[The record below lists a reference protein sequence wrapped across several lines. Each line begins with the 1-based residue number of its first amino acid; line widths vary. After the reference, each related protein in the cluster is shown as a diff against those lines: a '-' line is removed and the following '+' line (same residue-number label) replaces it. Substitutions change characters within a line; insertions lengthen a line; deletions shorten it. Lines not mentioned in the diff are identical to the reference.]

1 MKKILAVMLTL
12 TLTLALAACGGKNND
27 TAGEPDGS
35 IQTPAE
41 PSPAPT
47 PTPDP
52 APEPPA
58 GQGEEPKVPEQSPDA
73 SEETQTPEESGEDDA
88 AVERISHEDVTL
100 RAAGDSFRLTVW
112 DSNGNAPDA
121 CTFTSAD
128 PAIAEVDEAGGEVTA
143 VAPGTTTV
151 TAHVKFGDKET
162 DFSCIVRCVWKAE
175 PVSGSGEDVVQP
187 PAEET
192 APPAGESLPSLS
204 GFFATLQG
212 SYEGLGAMSVMEGE
226 VLDNYYPGLSSHPAV
241 EEALIQE
248 TMMSMSNVAVGLVKF
263 TDEATLDDMLE
274 VQAILQGRIN
284 AQAEGGAWYPASC
297 ETWKAGVIT
306 SVSRH
311 MGMFVY
317 PDEAQTLADLFTQ
330 TFSN

>member
-12 TLTLALAACGGKNND
+12 TLTLGLAACGGKDAPGD
-27 TAGEPDGS
+27 TAGKPDDS

-41 PSPAPT
+41 PSPA

-58 GQGEEPKVPEQSPDA
+58 GQGEEPEVPDHSGEPAQPA
-73 SEETQTPEESGEDDA
+73 EPQQPEESPILR
-88 AVERISHEDVTL
+88 VSHEDVTL
-100 RAAGDSFRLTVW
+100 RSAGESFRLSVW
-112 DSNGNAPDA
+112 DSNGNDPDA

-128 PAIAEVDEAGGEVTA
+128 PAIAEVDEAGGEITA

-175 PVSGSGEDVVQP
+175 PVSGSGENAVQP
-187 PAEET
+187 PPEET
-192 APPAGESLPSLS
+192 APSAGESLPSLS
-204 GFFATLQG
+204 DFFATLQG

-263 TDEATLDDMLE
+263 TDEATLDDMME

-317 PDEAQTLADLFTQ
+317 PDEAQALADLFTQ